1 MAREI
6 YLAVKAIAERTVIK
20 DSNRYFCQGENGQL
34 ISMDDL
40 REVLGPITGV
50 RSQRYPQDDFIAP
63 GYMTNLIQQR
73 LALYENFLVENPDT
87 KDDLNVVFDRWVA
100 SEAERMESIIRERQ
114 YSLVEANPCLQ
125 GVEWR
130 KAVHVGNVAVQREIW
145 LDGNF
150 VAMADT
156 SEKAAQKAV
165 HALATRKPVWCR
177 TFDEFKLGV
186 VAFPVVEVTKKKRA
200 VVDNSVESGDPD
212 SLWRVQSAL
221 KECMGEH
228 AGQALSEILKTG
240 LSGADVKFY
249 TVHGG
254 DRGPVFLM
262 HRSGATLTD
271 HLLREMWSS
280 EVMEAMDQGKA
291 VPSVVRQALGL
302 PVVVQ
307 PAQKAALSGPS
318 I

>member
-6 YLAVKAIAERTVIK
+6 YFAVKAIAEGTVTK
-20 DSNRYFCQGENGQL
+20 DSNCYFCQGENGQL
-34 ISMDDL
+34 ISMNEL
-40 REVLGPITGV
+40 REVLAPITGIH
-50 RSQRYPQDDFIAP
+50 RQRYPQDDFIPP
-63 GYMTNLIQQR
+63 GYMTTRIQER
-73 LALYENFLVENPDT
+73 LTLYENFLAENPDT
-87 KDDLNVVFDRWVA
+87 EDDLNDVFDRWVA
-100 SEAERMESIIRERQ
+100 SEVERMESMIREKQ
-114 YSLVEANPCLQ
+114 DALVAANPCLQ

-130 KAVHVGNVAVQREIW
+130 KAIHAGNVAVQREIW
-145 LDGNF
+145 LDGNL
-150 VAMADT
+150 VATADT

-186 VAFPVVEVTKKKRA
+186 VAFPVVEVTKKKSV

-212 SLWRVQSAL
+212 GLWRVQSAL
-221 KECMGEH
+221 KGCMGEH
-228 AGQALSEILKTG
+228 AGQALSEMLKLG

-249 TVHGG
+249 TVNGG

-262 HRSGATLTD
+262 HRSGTTLSD
-271 HLLREMWSS
+271 HLLREMWSY
-280 EVMEAMDQGKA
+280 EVIEGMDQGKE

-302 PVVVQ
+302 PVVTQ
-307 PAQKAALSGPS
+307 PAPKAAPSGPF